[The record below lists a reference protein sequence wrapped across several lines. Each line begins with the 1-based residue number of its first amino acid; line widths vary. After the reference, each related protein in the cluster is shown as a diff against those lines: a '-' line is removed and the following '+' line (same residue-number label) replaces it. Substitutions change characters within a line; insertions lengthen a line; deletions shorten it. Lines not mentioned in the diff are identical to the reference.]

1 MATATIMVMG
11 KECTRACR
19 FCSVSTNKKPPPL
32 DPLEPENVS
41 KAISEWGLKYVV
53 LTSVDR
59 DDLEDGGSAH
69 FVRCVTLLKEKGDV
83 LVECLT
89 GDFQG
94 NPNLYIPLANSGLDV
109 YAHNVET
116 IRRLTPMVR
125 DRRASYDQ
133 SVYLLKRVKLE
144 NPLLITKT
152 SLMLGL
158 GEGIEEVKECMRDLR
173 DVGVN
178 VLTIGQY
185 MRPTKKHMPIFEYV
199 DPSIFEEL
207 KIYGLTLGFD
217 YIASGPL
224 VRSSYRA
231 GELFMK
237 TFLKNRK

>member
-1 MATATIMVMG
+1 MVMG

-19 FCSVSTNKKPPPL
+19 FCSVSTSKAPPPL
-32 DPLEPENVS
+32 DPMEPENVS

-69 FVRCVTLLKEKGDV
+69 FVRCVSLLKEKCNDI

-94 NPNLYIPLANSGLDV
+94 NPSHFIPLANSGLDV

-116 IRRLTPMVR
+116 VRRLTPMVR
-125 DRRASYDQ
+125 DRRANYDQ
-133 SVYLLKRVKLE
+133 SISLLKRVKIE
-144 NPLLITKT
+144 NPLLVTKT

-158 GEGIEEVKECMRDLR
+158 GESIEEVKECMQDLR
-173 DVGVN
+173 EANIN
-178 VLTIGQY
+178 VLTLGQY
-185 MRPTKKHMPIFEYV
+185 MRPTKRHMPIHSYI
-199 DPSIFEEL
+199 DPSVFEDL
-207 KIYGLTLGFD
+207 RTYGLTLGFD

-224 VRSSYRA
+224 VRSSYKA

-237 TFLKNRK
+237 TFLKNRKSQSF